1 MDVIQFA
8 IKKPV
13 VVLVGVILVIMFGV
27 IALFQLPYQ
36 LAPRIERPVVSVRTF
51 WGGASPYEIERDIVE
66 VQEKV
71 LKGLPNLLHME
82 SESRDNMGMI
92 TLTFDLGVTMSD
104 ALLRVSNKLD
114 EVPTYPENVDK
125 PILAASGAETDPIV
139 MTALQA
145 LPGNDLDVY
154 TALSF
159 FEENVQQFLER
170 VPGVSEVQI
179 RGGIRR
185 EMHVVL
191 KRDRLAAYRVTID
204 QVIAA
209 LRGDNINVSAGN
221 LAVGRRDFRVRAVSE
236 FRSEDDI
243 KSVVVLSDGH
253 RTVKVGDLA
262 DVRPGFE
269 KRQGGGLQEGKP
281 GIVIPIVSEP
291 DANTLEVTK
300 EIEAVVA
307 ELNSGLLKDNG
318 LELIW
323 LDDQR
328 GYIEGAI
335 HHLREDILLGCIFT
349 VLVLW
354 IFLRSIAST
363 LVVSVAIPISLIGTF
378 IVMRA
383 LGTTLNLVSLAG
395 LAFATGRL
403 VDDAIVVLENIDR
416 HRHMGKGPFHAAYEG
431 AREVWGAVLASTLTT
446 IAVFLPVVFLQLEV
460 GMMFRDI
467 AIAVATAVLISLVVS
482 ITVVPMLS
490 YQLFSLRFVHWLEHR
505 SSKRLQLLPKLGSAI
520 ASGYMALVR
529 VATRT
534 VPARLATVFVLVAA
548 SAATVYYL
556 FPPLE
561 YLPEGNRDSVG
572 TMLMAPPG
580 LSYDER
586 MAIGRYVFDYMEP
599 LRTTGAV
606 DDAGNVSPG
615 VRRMFYVS
623 YSNFMRI
630 GMISADKERAR
641 DLIPLARHM
650 VDTIPGVRGVTT
662 QSSIFGRNV
671 GQGRSVSVDLSGYE
685 IEELTSVARTMMGRV
700 TEVLP
705 DAQVRPRPELD
716 LMYPETRFVPDGE
729 RLSAVGMTSQ
739 QFGVALDVL
748 MDGRDI
754 GDFKQEGE
762 KKVNLVV
769 KLDEAEVTTPED
781 LYASLIPTRTGQ
793 SVPVSAISS
802 METTTGLTSIR
813 HFERNR
819 TFTLDVNPPA
829 EMTIQEVMEA
839 VTEIVIPRMRED
851 GLLNGIAVSLSGTA
865 DSLTQTREALQWNFL
880 LAIVITYLLLTA
892 LYGNFIYP
900 FIILFTVPL
909 ASAGGFIALKL
920 VNVFIAYQPM
930 DVLTMLGFIIM
941 VGVVVTNAILIVHQ
955 ALINV
960 REQGMDY
967 HEGVVHATRTRL
979 RPIYMTA
986 CTSVIA
992 LAPLV
997 VRAGAGAELYRGLG
1011 AVVLGGLVVST
1022 VFTVVMIPAILVF
1035 FIPMEGRFRRRAER
1049 NLASEVIPAK

>member
-1 MDVIQFA
+1 MDLIRFA
-8 IKKPV
+8 ITKPV
-13 VVLVGVILVIMFGV
+13 VVLVGVILVLLFGI
-27 IALFQLPYQ
+27 IALYQLPYQ
-36 LAPRIERPVVSVRTF
+36 LAPRIEKPVVSVRTF
-51 WGGASPYEIERDIVE
+51 WAGASPYEIERDIVE
-66 VQEKV
+66 AQEKV
-71 LKGLPNLLHME
+71 LKGLPNLVHME
-82 SESRDNMGMI
+82 SESRDNMGYI
-92 TLTFDLGVTMSD
+92 TLTFEIGVTMSD

-114 EVPTYPENVDK
+114 EVPSYPENVDK
-125 PILAASGAETDPIV
+125 PVLSATGSETDPIV

-145 LPGNDLDVY
+145 LPGNPVDVY
-154 TALSF
+154 TVLSF
-159 FEENVQQFLER
+159 FEENIQQYLER
-170 VPGVSEVQI
+170 VPGVAEVQI
-179 RGGIRR
+179 RGGVRR
-185 EMHVVL
+185 EMQVVL
-191 KRDRLAAYRVTID
+191 KRDRLAAYGISID

-209 LRGDNINVSAGN
+209 LRGDNVNVSAGN
-221 LAVGRRDFRVRAVSE
+221 LAVGRREFRVRAVSE

-243 KSVVVLSDGH
+243 KNVVVVSDGQ
-253 RTVKVGDLA
+253 RTVKVSDLA

-269 KRQGGGLQEGKP
+269 KRQGGGVQDGKP
-281 GIVIPIVSEP
+281 GIMIPIVSEP

-300 EIEAVVA
+300 EIEQVVG
-307 ELNSGLLKDNG
+307 ELNRGILKDNG
-318 LELIW
+318 LELQW

-335 HHLREDILLGCIFT
+335 RHLREDIFLGCFFT

-354 IFLRSIAST
+354 VFLRSVAST

-416 HRHMGKGPFHAAYEG
+416 HRNLGKTPFLAAYDG

-446 IAVFLPVVFLQLEV
+446 VAVFVPVVFLKVEV

-467 AIAVATAVLISLVVS
+467 AIAVTTAVLISLVVS

-505 SSKRLQLLPKLGSAI
+505 SQGIHPLKRVGDWMSA
-520 ASGYMALVR
+520 GYMALVR
-529 VATRT
+529 GATRT
-534 VPARLATVFVLVAA
+534 VPARLLTVAVLVAG
-548 SAATVYYL
+548 SAATVYWL

-580 LSYDER
+580 LSYTER
-586 MAIGRYVFDYMEP
+586 MGIGKQAFDFMAPY
-599 LRTTGAV
+599 RTAGYT
-606 DDAGNVSPG
+606 DESGNVSPG
-615 VRRMFYVS
+615 IRRMFYVS
-623 YSNFMRI
+623 YSTMMRV

-641 DLIPLARHM
+641 DLIPIARKM
-650 VDTIPGVRGVTT
+650 AEKIPGVMGVTN

-671 GQGRSVSVDLSGYE
+671 GQGRSVSVDLSGNDIQELAAIVRVMMERVRRE
-685 IEELTSVARTMMGRV
+685 IPNV
-700 TEVLP
+700 
-705 DAQVRPRPELD
+705 QVRPRPELD
-716 LMYPETRFVPDGE
+716 LMYPETRFTPNDE
-729 RLSAVGMTSQ
+729 RLSAIGMTAQ
-739 QFGVALDVL
+739 QFGTALDVL

-769 KLDEAEVTTPED
+769 KMDEREVTAPEE
-781 LYASLIPTRTGQ
+781 LYAALIPTRLGQ
-793 SVPVSAISS
+793 AIPISS
-802 METTTGLTSIR
+802 LSTMTTTTGLTSIR

-829 EMTIQEVMEA
+829 EMTIQQAMEV
-839 VTEIVIPRMRED
+839 VNGKVVPQMRKE
-851 GLLNGIAVSLSGTA
+851 GLLEGIGVSLSGTA
-865 DSLTQTREALQWNFL
+865 DSLTQTRDALQWNFL
-880 LAIVITYLLLTA
+880 LAMAITYLLMAA

-900 FIILFTVPL
+900 LIIMFTVPL

-920 VNVFIAYQPM
+920 VNLFITYQPM

-955 ALINV
+955 SLNNV
-960 REQGMDY
+960 RELNMDY
-967 HEGVVHATRTRL
+967 YDAVIEATRSRL

-986 CTSVIA
+986 TTSIFA
-992 LAPLV
+992 LLPLV

-1011 AVVLGGLVVST
+1011 AVVLGGLALST
-1022 VFTVVMIPAILVF
+1022 VFTVVMIPAILIF

-1049 NLASEVIPAK
+1049 NIDAGEAVAK